1 MFHFQQR
8 LLMRTLAA
16 FCFAIGLFT
25 SFGASAQTPSV
36 DNAAADA
43 SCPAV
48 LKHEFNS
55 LTTDQPVPLCGYAG
69 KVVLVVNTASNCGYT
84 YQYKG
89 LEALYKKYK
98 GRGLVI
104 IGFPSNDF
112 GRQEPGSNKQI
123 ASFCE
128 ENYGVSFPMF
138 EKLTTPIPQ
147 NALYRD
153 LIAASGEAPQW
164 NFHKYLIDKNGKV
177 IASFPSAVEPGSA
190 KVTHAVED
198 ALGSKVSA
206 RD

>member
-1 MFHFQQR
+1 
-8 LLMRTLAA
+8 MRPFSISRPACVLGFVLV
-16 FCFAIGLFT
+16 FCAGSSI
-25 SFGASAQTPSV
+25 AQS
-36 DNAAADA
+36 AAAPTDGA
-43 SCPAV
+43 APGAACPTV

-55 LTTDQPVPLCGYAG
+55 LTTDQPVPLCNYAG

-138 EKLTTPIPQ
+138 EKLTMPIPQ
-147 NALYRD
+147 NALYKD
-153 LIAASGEAPQW
+153 LIAAAGEAPQW
-164 NFHKYLIDKNGKV
+164 NFHKFLIDKNGKV
-177 IASFPSAVEPGSA
+177 IGSFASAVEPGSA
-190 KVTHAVED
+190 KMTRAIEG
-198 ALGSKVSA
+198 ALGSKVSS

>member
-1 MFHFQQR
+1 MR
-8 LLMRTLAA
+8 LFSTLCLACFIATCAGVSMAQSPPAA
-16 FCFAIGLFT
+16 VTDTAT
-25 SFGASAQTPSV
+25 ASA
-36 DNAAADA
+36 A
-43 SCPAV
+43 CPTV

-55 LTTDQPVPLCGYAG
+55 LITDQPVPLCNYAG

-98 GRGLVI
+98 GRGLVV

-112 GRQEPGSNKQI
+112 GQQEPGSNKQI

-138 EKLTTPIPQ
+138 EKLSMPIPQ
-147 NALYRD
+147 NALYKD
-153 LIAASGEAPQW
+153 LIAAAGEAPQW

-190 KVTHAVED
+190 KVTHAIEG

>member
-1 MFHFQQR
+1 MR
-8 LLMRTLAA
+8 LISTACLTLLLAL
-16 FCFAIGLFT
+16 C
-25 SFGASAQTPSV
+25 ASAVFAQTPAATS
-36 DNAAADA
+36 DATAAAPA
-43 SCPAV
+43 ACPAV

-55 LTTDQPVPLCGYAG
+55 LTTDEPVPLCDFAG

-112 GRQEPGSNKQI
+112 GQQEPGSNKQI

-138 EKLTTPIPQ
+138 EKLSMPIPQ

-153 LIAASGEAPQW
+153 LISASGEAPKW

-190 KVTHAVED
+190 KVAHAVEE

-206 RD
+206 SN

>member
-1 MFHFQQR
+1 MR
-8 LLMRTLAA
+8 LVFACCLSLLLAA
-16 FCFAIGLFT
+16 GGVFAQ
-25 SFGASAQTPSV
+25 SAAPTTPAAP
-36 DNAAADA
+36 AAAPA
-43 SCPAV
+43 ACPAV

-55 LTTDQPVPLCGYAG
+55 LTTDQPVPLCNFAG

-98 GRGLVI
+98 NQGLVI
-104 IGFPSNDF
+104 IGFPANDF
-112 GRQEPGSNKQI
+112 GQQEPGSNKQI

-138 EKLTTPIPQ
+138 EKLTMPIPK

-164 NFHKYLIDKNGKV
+164 NFHKYLIDKSGKV

-190 KVTHAVED
+190 KMTKAVEG
-198 ALGSKVSA
+198 ALHSKVA
-206 RD
+206 AVN